1 MTEQQFKT
9 RYPEFPVNVNPLLQR
24 QVAKEF
30 YRALS
35 RAQKAAAKDD
45 PELAVEWCRYAA
57 LLAWGANP
65 SFFYSHE
72 VEQILAE
79 IGRKHLGSSPVA
91 APSVGPPQRFLHV
104 MSTAYEKGGHTR
116 VVPRWIETCAQ
127 TAPSEQHS
135 ILISMQKDD
144 PLPEWLGH
152 SARRTGGELIKLPPG
167 LSWLQAAAEIRSKSL
182 EFDAI
187 VLHIH
192 PNDPLPNLAFY
203 DQPKPVLFFRHAD
216 HAFNLGLD
224 VARVVAD
231 IRPVGR
237 EMSIHFCAKAP
248 RKVMLPL
255 PLLDDG
261 PASWD
266 KADARNKLGLPAD
279 ALIALTIGDPW
290 RFTPIEGYNF
300 AEVVQSLCEANSR
313 VHIVAVGPSESE
325 IFPGLGQSV
334 GGRFLPVGSVN
345 DREILELYYRAT
357 DIYLDGYPMSSLT
370 AVLDA
375 ARHGLPVQ
383 RLYNRSQCL
392 MWGNDPGLDSVVL
405 GASTQDEFI
414 RTVLEWLEWP
424 EERRSELGS
433 RFRNAV
439 LEDHCGASWK
449 SKWLDPA
456 VNALTLSGDIQL
468 DLMPNSP
475 QRDKLGFPGLGIT
488 GPESGWP
495 ADMFIAGTILDTNH
509 LPRTMRIHGVLLSI
523 KPLLFHKAGDGMAR
537 MRLPMFTSLVASC
550 MPDQVRTVVRWM
562 RRAIFKNLW
571 HHRKSAN

>member
-1 MTEQQFKT
+1 
-9 RYPEFPVNVNPLLQR
+9 
-24 QVAKEF
+24 
-30 YRALS
+30 
-35 RAQKAAAKDD
+35 
-45 PELAVEWCRYAA
+45 
-57 LLAWGANP
+57 
-65 SFFYSHE
+65 
-72 VEQILAE
+72 
-79 IGRKHLGSSPVA
+79 
-91 APSVGPPQRFLHV
+91 
-104 MSTAYEKGGHTR
+104 
-116 VVPRWIETCAQ
+116 
-127 TAPSEQHS
+127 
-135 ILISMQKDD
+135 
-144 PLPEWLGH
+144 
-152 SARRTGGELIKLPPG
+152 
-167 LSWLQAAAEIRSKSL
+167 
-182 EFDAI
+182 
-187 VLHIH
+187 
-192 PNDPLPNLAFY
+192 
-203 DQPKPVLFFRHAD
+203 
-216 HAFNLGLD
+216 
-224 VARVVAD
+224 
-231 IRPVGR
+231 
-237 EMSIHFCAKAP
+237 
-248 RKVMLPL
+248 
-255 PLLDDG
+255 
-261 PASWD
+261 
-266 KADARNKLGLPAD
+266 
-279 ALIALTIGDPW
+279 
-290 RFTPIEGYNF
+290 
-300 AEVVQSLCEANSR
+300 
-313 VHIVAVGPSESE
+313 
-325 IFPGLGQSV
+325 
-334 GGRFLPVGSVN
+334 
-345 DREILELYYRAT
+345 
-357 DIYLDGYPMSSLT
+357 
-370 AVLDA
+370 
-375 ARHGLPVQ
+375 
-383 RLYNRSQCL
+383 